1 MMVCMAPCAALF
13 ARKGVAQ
20 CCACTLACP
29 LRGTFREQ
37 CAASFLGLFIPKGA
51 CTVPRTVYVTVKVIK
66 R

>member
-29 LRGTFREQ
+29 MRGTFREQ

-51 CTVPRTVYVTVKVIK
+51 CTVLRTVYSMLREII